1 MKILHFS
8 VSSEE
13 FRILQSCVNEVAN
26 DMDEQEVFDRIGVE
40 RSVIV
45 ELLRKLSSQ
54 RNEEIAQT

>member
-1 MKILHFS
+1 
-8 VSSEE
+8 
-13 FRILQSCVNEVAN
+13 
-26 DMDEQEVFDRIGVE
+26 MDEQEVFDRIGVE